1 MTGKATS
8 IIRAAGSPSPGR
20 WVLLLRGI
28 NVNPSTRVAMAQLR
42 SLLEGLG
49 FEDVTTILQSG
60 NVVLASPERPDAR
73 PIESAIASTTGVRS
87 RVVVLSVAE
96 LREIAS
102 ANPLLHD
109 PTVQHDL
116 DLSKLVITFVGEDI
130 VPEAVLR
137 PSDDELDPERLV
149 VTARAIYQW
158 CPAGILQSQLKP
170 AWWRQIRPVTTARNV
185 RTVNRIL
192 ETASV

>member
-87 RVVVLSVAE
+87 RNCFTRR
-96 LREIAS
+96 LRI
-102 ANPLLHD
+102 
-109 PTVQHDL
+109 
-116 DLSKLVITFVGEDI
+116 
-130 VPEAVLR
+130 
-137 PSDDELDPERLV
+137 
-149 VTARAIYQW
+149 
-158 CPAGILQSQLKP
+158 
-170 AWWRQIRPVTTARNV
+170 
-185 RTVNRIL
+185 
-192 ETASV
+192 